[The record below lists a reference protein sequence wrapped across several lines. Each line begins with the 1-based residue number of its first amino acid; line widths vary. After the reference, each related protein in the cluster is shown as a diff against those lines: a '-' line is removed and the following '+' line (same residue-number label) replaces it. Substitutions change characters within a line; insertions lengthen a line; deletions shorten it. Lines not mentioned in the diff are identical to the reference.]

1 LLFVWLSSKSI
12 LNFTPFEIN
21 DLFRLKAAM
30 KKAGEVS
37 AKDGNI
43 TTATDD
49 EDTWKK
55 EFAAFKAAS
64 RKTSEFFFE
73 KLLN

>member
-1 LLFVWLSSKSI
+1 MSK
-12 LNFTPFEIN
+12 N

-64 RKTSEFFFE
+64 RKTSEFF
-73 KLLN
+73 L

>member
-1 LLFVWLSSKSI
+1 
-12 LNFTPFEIN
+12 
-21 DLFRLKAAM
+21 M

-55 EFAAFKAAS
+55 EFSAFKAAS
-64 RKTSEFFFE
+64 RKTSEFF
-73 KLLN
+73 LLKK

>member
-1 LLFVWLSSKSI
+1 MSK
-12 LNFTPFEIN
+12 N

-64 RKTSEFFFE
+64 RKTSECFLF
-73 KLLN
+73 KKKYYI